1 MKKRILTGFIAGLMT
16 ISMLAGCGGSSSSGG
31 YKASDSSYAASEP
44 MAEAAAGDYYDDY
57 AYETEEAYDDAG
69 SVNKVSEGT
78 EEVEVEE
85 SSNSSRKLIRT
96 VYLEVEAY
104 DFPGLNAA
112 VTAKVKALGGYI
124 ETSSVDGNNNSTNRY
139 ATYTLRIPKAN
150 ADAFIESVSQGGNV
164 THQSENMEDVTLK
177 YVDINSRKESLKTEY
192 KRLEDLLEQA
202 ADVEELIYIES
213 RMSEVRYE
221 IESIESQLRTY
232 DNLVDYSTIH
242 LTINEVR
249 EYTEPEP
256 EVITLG
262 DRIKKAFTDA
272 VENVIDILQGLLV
285 ALVAIIPYLILI
297 AVVVLIIALI
307 VWLIRTIINKV
318 NPPEKRQAK
327 AYEKA
332 MKKSNTRHYTAP
344 ASSAQNPGQ
353 PPVQGAPAQG
363 PQAPGAGTPGQPVAG
378 DNNPGAGQN
387 NE

>member
-16 ISMLAGCGGSSSSGG
+16 ISLLAGCGSSSSGG

-44 MAEAAAGDYYDDY
+44 MAEAAAGEYYDDY
-57 AYETEEAYDDAG
+57 DYAEEAYDDSG
-69 SVNKVSEGT
+69 SVNKVSEGA
-78 EEVEVEE
+78 EDVEVEE

-96 VYLEVEAY
+96 VYLEVETY

-256 EVITLG
+256 EVVTLG

-307 VWLIRTIINKV
+307 VWLIKTIINKV

-332 MKKSNTRHYTAP
+332 MKKSNARQYTAP
-344 ASSAQNPGQ
+344 ASPSQNPGQ
-353 PPVQGAPAQG
+353 PPVQGPK
-363 PQAPGAGTPGQPVAG
+363 APGAGMPGQPVAG

>member
-1 MKKRILTGFIAGLMT
+1 MKKRILTGLIAGLMT

-96 VYLEVEAY
+96 VYLEVETY

-150 ADAFIESVSQGGNV
+150 ADAFIESVSDGGNV

-192 KRLEDLLEQA
+192 KRLEELLEQA

-221 IESIESQLRTY
+221 IESIESQLRSY

-262 DRIKKAFTDA
+262 DRIRKAFTDA
-272 VENVIDILQGLLV
+272 VENVVDILQGLLV
-285 ALVAIIPYLILI
+285 ALVALIPYLILI
-297 AVVVLIIALI
+297 LVIVAVVALI

-332 MKKSNTRHYTAP
+332 MKRGKTGQYKAP
-344 ASSAQNPGQ
+344 GAPLQNPGQ
-353 PPVQGAPAQG
+353 PPVQGAPVKG
-363 PQAPGAGTPGQPVAG
+363 PQIQGAGVSGQPG
-378 DNNPGAGQN
+378 PGENNLSAGQN